1 MAKSTFSPDLS
12 PEQEAGRQGDKQR
25 TSAGAGAG
33 AGAGEGVS
41 TGSALLQ
48 PHGTNTRRFISLRR
62 RACGAQAQSGWLSRA
77 PGQNREQAKP
87 AGLEGQPHV

>member
-1 MAKSTFSPDLS
+1 VAKHTYTPDVS
-12 PEQEAGRQGDKQR
+12 PEQEAGRQGDKRR

-62 RACGAQAQSGWLSRA
+62 RAYGAQAQSGWLLRA
-77 PGQNREQAKP
+77 SGRHREQAMP
-87 AGLEGQPHV
+87 AGP

>member
-1 MAKSTFSPDLS
+1 VAKSTFSPDLS

-25 TSAGAGAG
+25 TS
-33 AGAGEGVS
+33 AGEGVS